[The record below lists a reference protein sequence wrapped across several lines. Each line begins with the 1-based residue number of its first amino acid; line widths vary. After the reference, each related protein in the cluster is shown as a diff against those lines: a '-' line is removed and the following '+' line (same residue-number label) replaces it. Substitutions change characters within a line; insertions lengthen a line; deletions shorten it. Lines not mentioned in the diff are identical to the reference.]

1 LIEVYLRAALGP
13 VGWEILEFLRE
24 YRLVVYATVVGGYVA
39 FRLFRWAFDLR
50 ERTSEGG
57 DAGGCLRTSDTEAL
71 ESSTY
76 GAGTF
81 EEPLDERVV
90 PPAAEEQEIREGE
103 AIAHQVAV
111 PERPEG
117 RLLRDRWV

>member
-1 LIEVYLRAALGP
+1 MSPSGFSGGRFGP
-13 VGWEILEFLRE
+13 
-24 YRLVVYATVVGGYVA
+24 
-39 FRLFRWAFDLR
+39 R
-50 ERTSEGG
+50 ERMSEGG
-57 DAGGCLRTSDTEAL
+57 DAGGCLRTSDAEAL
-71 ESSTY
+71 ESSPY

-111 PERPEG
+111 PERPED
-117 RLLRDRWV
+117 RLLRNWWVLLAQKRRGGALPP